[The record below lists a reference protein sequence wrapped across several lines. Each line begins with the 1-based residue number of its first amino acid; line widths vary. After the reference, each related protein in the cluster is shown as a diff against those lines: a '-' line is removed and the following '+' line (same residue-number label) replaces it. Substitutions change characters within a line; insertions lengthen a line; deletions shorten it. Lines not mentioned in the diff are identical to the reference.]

1 MDYKI
6 EAIRVL
12 LNEDCVLQRYFPLIR
27 YKEALVQNLSA
38 NGFRTKSDCVVLSD
52 EDLIAMGL
60 PNSELAALFRGFLT
74 LYDAKASKFRD
85 IANFAENEAEAAAF
99 HKLYLLPGVK
109 AVRAKLYR
117 DAGYRTLDQI
127 ASASPEQIIRD
138 TSSFILQRGLD
149 LKSPLPKEVRTHIAV
164 ATALTVYA
172 V

>member
-12 LNEDCVLQRYFPLIR
+12 LKQDCVLQRYFPLIR

-60 PNSELAALFRGFLT
+60 PSGELAALFRCFLT

-85 IANFAENEAEAAAF
+85 IEDFAENEAEAAAF
-99 HKLYLLPGVK
+99 RELYLLPGVK

-117 DAGYRTLDQI
+117 DAGYGTLGKI

-138 TSSFILQRGLD
+138 TSPFILKRGLN
-149 LKSPLPKEVRTHIAV
+149 LKAPLPKEVRTHIAV
-164 ATALTVYA
+164 AAALTVYA
-172 V
+172 I